1 MTFHFLGFI
10 HWTVSIYFFVLRL
23 LHDSEND
30 LLNSS
35 LEYDPY
41 CRPKLSDLYILWQS
55 KLLENHTFHSG
66 TYLYSPYMTVPPP
79 PPDHAI
85 QYRSIKDRNCGQGKK
100 RKTTTTS
107 NCLRRSKIYYQRKKT
122 RQPEINPAC
131 WCQTKK
137 EVCARHWEKDTIF
150 SVLAIFL
157 RICSFT
163 LPILC
168 Y

>member
-1 MTFHFLGFI
+1 MSFWILSFI
-10 HWTVSIYFFVLRL
+10 HSFSQSFIPLFIYFLI
-23 LHDSEND
+23 DSF
-30 LLNSS
+30 
-35 LEYDPY
+35 
-41 CRPKLSDLYILWQS
+41 R
-55 KLLENHTFHSG
+55 H
-66 TYLYSPYMTVPPP
+66 SPYPRVNCLKTIPFTAAHTYIAHIWQYPPPPP

-107 NCLRRSKIYYQRKKT
+107 NCLRRAKIYYQRKKT
-122 RQPEINPAC
+122 RQTEINPAC